1 MDPSV
6 IAIIALTVGLPL
18 VILVWAFGQFRKD
31 TAGIKNGIA
40 ADAVVE
46 SIAETGTTIS
56 SPSVGPEAP
65 VYRFGLLVTPPGGGA
80 PYQAETTHAV
90 PRLYVPMVMPGTR
103 MGVKIDPR
111 NPLRVVPDWNRL
123 NAPALDTTEGAAGVG
138 TSSRTV
144 TMTYDGVPAA
154 GTGGWAGAGGG
165 TGAGGWAGAAPT
177 LSFDTNGVPS
187 AGGVESL
194 VGAVRSGSVPT
205 IRGSAAT
212 ILATDT
218 HGTAII
224 TTAMPLGKTAGQV
237 NPSIDP
243 SQANDPIWVFTV
255 EVTLAGQAPF
265 PAVFGHRVPV
275 AKVAA
280 LAPGVRLTVAVDPQ
294 NPNQDVAID
303 WDRSPLGATA

>member
-18 VILVWAFGQFRKD
+18 VILVWALGQFRKD

-46 SIAETGTTIS
+46 SIADTGTTIS

-65 VYRFGLLVTPPGGGA
+65 VYRFGLLVTPPGGGV

-123 NAPALDTTEGAAGVG
+123 NAPALDATEGATGAR
-138 TSSRTV
+138 TSGRTV
-144 TMTYDGVPAA
+144 TMTFDGAPAA
-154 GTGGWAGAGGG
+154 GAAGGAEAGGG
-165 TGAGGWAGAAPT
+165 AGMAPT

-212 ILATDT
+212 ILATGT
-218 HGTAII
+218 HGTAVI

-255 EVTLAGQAPF
+255 EVALAGQAPF
-265 PAVFGHRVPV
+265 PAVFGHRVPT
-275 AKVAA
+275 AEVAA
-280 LAPGVRLTVAVDPQ
+280 LAPGVRLAVAVDPQ

-303 WDRSPLGATA
+303 WDKSPLGATA